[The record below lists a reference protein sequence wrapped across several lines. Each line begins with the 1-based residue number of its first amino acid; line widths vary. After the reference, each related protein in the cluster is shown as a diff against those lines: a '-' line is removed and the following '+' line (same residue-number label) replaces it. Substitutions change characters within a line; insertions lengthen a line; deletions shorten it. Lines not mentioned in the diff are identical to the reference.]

1 MTALG
6 QSNAIEVS
14 KPLPCPFCGS
24 APDVMELS
32 SIGLRVGF
40 KVACTTVAGCAC
52 CPETRVHATHAA
64 AVKAWNTRADPVRAA
79 LAVPGLYFLTMSEN
93 LSLAEGDALV
103 LIGALFWA
111 GHVLAIG
118 WLSGRQVE
126 PVLLACLQFLICAV
140 LSLAVAG
147 FSEAATFTLN
157 GLWDAA
163 LPILYGGLLSV
174 GVAYT
179 LQVVGQRHA
188 PPAHAAI
195 ILSLET
201 VFAALGGW
209 LLLNETLSQRG
220 LFGCG
225 LMFGGML
232 LSQLGLGSGAPSP
245 TEPVLASPAL
255 TDEQGS

>member
-1 MTALG
+1 
-6 QSNAIEVS
+6 
-14 KPLPCPFCGS
+14 
-24 APDVMELS
+24 
-32 SIGLRVGF
+32 
-40 KVACTTVAGCAC
+40 
-52 CPETRVHATHAA
+52 
-64 AVKAWNTRADPVRAA
+64 
-79 LAVPGLYFLTMSEN
+79 MSEN

-232 LSQLGLGSGAPSP
+232 LSQLGLGSSAPSP
-245 TEPVLASPAL
+245 TEPVLANPAL
-255 TDEQGS
+255 AEEQQS